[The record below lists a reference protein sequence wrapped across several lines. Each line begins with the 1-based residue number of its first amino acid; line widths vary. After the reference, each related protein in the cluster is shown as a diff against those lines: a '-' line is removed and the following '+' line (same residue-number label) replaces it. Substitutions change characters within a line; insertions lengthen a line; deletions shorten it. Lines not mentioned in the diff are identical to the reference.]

1 MRATKRRR
9 DVSNAL
15 ASRFAIISA
24 GVSHSSTV
32 VRRQHASQWSLFCYL
47 TATLRPGLSPADCRL
62 LFNHALVALNL
73 PLPAA
78 IRRPVAAFD

>member
-1 MRATKRRR
+1 
-9 DVSNAL
+9 
-15 ASRFAIISA
+15 
-24 GVSHSSTV
+24 
-32 VRRQHASQWSLFCYL
+32 LFCYL